1 MGVLFYN
8 IFTML
13 IMLHGSDSWRS
24 RKQLKKMIEEFKAK
38 RDPSGLNLNIFDA
51 SKAEGSEMLEAMV
64 ASPFLAEK
72 RLTVLERLSESKKK
86 DLWDNLLELIKNK
99 KLPDTSVIIFW
110 ESEIKLNSHPLFET
124 LAKQK
129 FSQKF
134 ETLAGVKLNQWI
146 KTEIANRNLEIEPY
160 ALTALINYPFDS
172 LWQIINELDK
182 IAAYLSKEPEKKIT
196 LKHVNLFLDETGDDN
211 IFHFLD
217 ALVARRAKEAIKL
230 LHTQFD
236 NGEEPGK
243 IFNLI
248 VGQWRKLLL
257 IKDYFSLN
265 PDATSD
271 KTAKALEIHPFVV
284 KKTLAILPGFSFA
297 KLKEIYRELLDID
310 LKTKTGEGDY
320 ASSLEMLVAK
330 ICQ

>member
-1 MGVLFYN
+1 
-8 IFTML
+8 
-13 IMLHGSDSWRS
+13 MLHGPDTYRS
-24 RKQLKKMIEEFKAK
+24 RQQLKKMISEFKAK
-38 RDPSGLNLNIFDA
+38 RDPSGLNLNIFNADKIDGA
-51 SKAEGSEMLEAMV
+51 EMLEAMV

-86 DLWDNLLELIKNK
+86 DIWENLLELIKNK

-110 ESEIKLNSHPLFET
+110 EDEIKLNSHPLFAT

-134 ETLAGVKLNQWI
+134 ETLPGAQLSQWI
-146 KTEIANRNLEIEPY
+146 KTEITSRSLEIEPY
-160 ALTALINYPFDS
+160 ALSALTNYPFDS
-172 LWQIINELDK
+172 LWRIINEIDK

-196 LKHVNLFLDETGDDN
+196 LKHVNLFLDEAGDDN

-217 ALVARRAKEAIKL
+217 ALTGRHAKEAIKL
-230 LHTQFD
+230 LHNQFD
-236 NGEEPGK
+236 NGEESGK

-265 PDATSD
+265 PGSTSD
-271 KTAKALEIHPFVV
+271 SAAKALDIHPFVV

-310 LKTKTGEGDY
+310 LRAKTGEGDY
-320 ASSLEMLVAK
+320 AASLEMLVAK

>member
-1 MGVLFYN
+1 
-8 IFTML
+8 
-13 IMLHGSDSWRS
+13 MLHGPDTYRS
-24 RKQLKKMIEEFKAK
+24 RQQLKKMIEEFKAK
-38 RDPSGLNLNIFDA
+38 RDPSGLNLNVFDA
-51 SKAEGSEMLEAMV
+51 EKAEGAEMLEAMV

-86 DLWDNLLELIKNK
+86 DVWDNLLELIKNK
-99 KLPDTSVIIFW
+99 KLPETSVIIFW
-110 ESEIKLNSHPLFET
+110 EEEIKLSTHPLFTT

-134 ETLAGVKLNQWI
+134 EALSNAQLSQWI
-146 KTEIANRNLEIEPY
+146 KKEISNRGLEIEGA
-160 ALTALINYPFDS
+160 ALSALIAYPFDG
-172 LWQIINELDK
+172 LWQIINEIDK
-182 IAAYLSKEPEKKIT
+182 IAAYLSKEVEKKIG
-196 LKHVNLFLDETGDDN
+196 LKHLRLFLDQAEDDN

-217 ALVARRAKEAIKL
+217 ALTARRVKEAIKL
-230 LHTQFD
+230 LRAQY
-236 NGEEPGK
+236 NSGEEPGK

-265 PDATSD
+265 PGSTSD
-271 KTAKALEIHPFVV
+271 AAAKALDIHPFVV

-310 LKTKTGEGDY
+310 LRAKTGEGDY
-320 ASSLEMLVAK
+320 ASSLDMLVAK
-330 ICQ
+330 ICDTK

>member
-1 MGVLFYN
+1 MFYN
-8 IFTML
+8 DSIML
-13 IMLHGSDSWRS
+13 IMLHGPDTYRS
-24 RKQLKKMIEEFKAK
+24 RQQLKKMISEFKAK
-38 RDPSGLNLNIFDA
+38 RDPSGLNLNIFSA
-51 SKAEGSEMLEAMV
+51 EKAGGAEMLEAMV

-86 DLWDNLLELIKNK
+86 DVWDNLLELIKNK
-99 KLPDTSVIIFW
+99 KLPDTSVVIFW
-110 ESEIKLNSHPLFET
+110 EEEIKLSVHPLFIT

-134 ETLAGVKLNQWI
+134 DALSGAQLSQWI
-146 KTEIANRNLEIEPY
+146 KKEITGRGLEIDNL
-160 ALTALINYPFDS
+160 ALSALIAYPFDG
-172 LWQIINELDK
+172 LWQVINEIDK
-182 IAAYLSKEPEKKIT
+182 ITAYLSKETEKKIG
-196 LKHVNLFLDETGDDN
+196 LKHLRLFLDQAEDDN

-217 ALVARRAKEAIKL
+217 ALTGRHVKEAIKL
-230 LHTQFD
+230 LRAQY
-236 NGEEPGK
+236 NSGEEPSK

-248 VGQWRKLLL
+248 VSQWRKLLL

-265 PDATSD
+265 PGSTSD
-271 KTAKALEIHPFVV
+271 AAAKALDIHPFVV

-310 LKTKTGEGDY
+310 LRAKTGEGDY
-320 ASSLEMLVAK
+320 ASSLDMLVAK